1 MHKFNPFLSLFLCVF
16 FLTLCQAENL
26 DKNDSLNQTDT
37 FILSPVSITA
47 DKNSLDIANDKDIL
61 GKDKI
66 LNSGDLAKSF
76 LNVVGFSMTRK
87 GGGGSEILFRSQ
99 GASRMLPF

>member
-1 MHKFNPFLSLFLCVF
+1 MHKFNPFLPLFLCAF